1 MDLSIVIVNWN
12 TKDYLRNCLKSIY
25 ENTKGIAFEVIVV
38 DNASSDG
45 SAEMVRDA
53 FDGVILIENK
63 QNIGFGAANNV
74 GIKKSRG
81 KYILILNPDTI
92 IFPDSL
98 QKLVTFLERNSKA
111 GAVGP
116 KILNPD
122 NSIQFECARDFPTP
136 LTEFFVLS
144 TLYKRFPKSTIF
156 GKYLMS
162 YWDHND
168 EREVNLLSGSCA
180 LIRKEVFEEVGL
192 FDENFFMYTEETDL
206 FYRIK
211 RHGWK
216 VYFLPSA
223 QIIHL
228 WGKSTEQ
235 LPYKMAVEAR
245 KTMELFFKKHYGLRA
260 VFAHRVAVICASFF
274 VQVFSLFMYLLA
286 KGEERLKAKNIFLKN
301 NFMFKWALGFK

>member
-1 MDLSIVIVNWN
+1 MDLSIIIVNWN
-12 TKDYLRNCLKSIY
+12 TKDYLEQCLASIY
-25 ENTKGIAFEVIVV
+25 ENIKEITFEIIVV
-38 DNASSDG
+38 DNASSD
-45 SAEMVRDA
+45 SSVQMVREKFTA
-53 FDGVILIENK
+53 VILIENK
-63 QNIGFGAANNV
+63 ENLGYGAANNQ

-92 IFPDSL
+92 IVPNSL
-98 QKLVTFLERNSKA
+98 QKLATFLERNPKV
-111 GAVGP
+111 GVVGP

-122 NSIQFECARDFPTP
+122 SSIQFECARDFPTP

-144 TLYKRFPKSTIF
+144 TLYKRFPKSKIF
-156 GKYLMS
+156 GKYLIS
-162 YWDHND
+162 YWNHND

-180 LIRKEVFEEVGL
+180 LFRKEVFEEVGL
-192 FDENFFMYTEETDL
+192 FDEGFFMYTEETDL

-216 VYFLPSA
+216 VYFLPSS

-245 KTMELFFKKHYGLRA
+245 KSMELFFKKHYGLRA
-260 VFAHRVAVICASFF
+260 VFVHRVAVICASFF
-274 VQVFSLFMYLLA
+274 MQVFSLFMYLLA
-286 KGEERLKAKNIFLKN
+286 KGEKRLKAKNIFLKN
-301 NFMFKWALGFK
+301 NFMLRWALGFE